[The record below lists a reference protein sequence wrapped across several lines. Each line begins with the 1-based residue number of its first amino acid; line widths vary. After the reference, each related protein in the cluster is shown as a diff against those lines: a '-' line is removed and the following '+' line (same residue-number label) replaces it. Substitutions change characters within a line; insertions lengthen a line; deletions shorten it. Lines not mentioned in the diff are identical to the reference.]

1 MVNSWKNSLGR
12 QFNLSEII
20 EIIQKFPN
28 AQIHIGTDSHF
39 KTGHLIFATVIAIYD
54 PGQCSRYF
62 FKRTKNSSNK
72 AKTPLRARLLKEV
85 QDSIETANRV
95 REIIGEQRNISVHA
109 DISENEKNKSSVVS
123 EQAKNWIYAMGF
135 DCKLKPISWASSSIA
150 DLHAK

>member
-1 MVNSWKNSLGR
+1 MVNRWKNSVGA
-12 QFNLSEII
+12 QFNLLEII
-20 EIIQKFPN
+20 EIIRKFPN

-39 KTGHLIFATVIAIYD
+39 KTGHLIFATVIAIHD
-54 PGQCSRYF
+54 PGLCSRYF
-62 FKRTKNSSNK
+62 FKRTKKTSNK
-72 AKTPLRARLLKEV
+72 IQTPLRARLLKEV

-95 REIIGEQRNISVHA
+95 REIIGDKRSISVHA
-109 DISENEKNKSSVVS
+109 DISENKMNKSSVVS

>member
-1 MVNSWKNSLGR
+1 M
-12 QFNLSEII
+12 
-20 EIIQKFPN
+20 
-28 AQIHIGTDSHF
+28 
-39 KTGHLIFATVIAIYD
+39 
-54 PGQCSRYF
+54 
-62 FKRTKNSSNK
+62 
-72 AKTPLRARLLKEV
+72 LKEV

-95 REIIGEQRNISVHA
+95 REIVGEQRNISVHA

>member
-12 QFNLSEII
+12 QFNLPEII

-28 AQIHIGTDSHF
+28 AQIHVGTDSHF
-39 KTGHLIFATVIAIYD
+39 KTGYLIFATVIAIYD
-54 PGQCSRYF
+54 PGRCSRYF
-62 FKRTKNSSNK
+62 FKRTKNSSSK
-72 AKTPLRARLLKEV
+72 LKTPLRARLLKEV

-95 REIIGEQRNISVHA
+95 REIVGEQRNISVHA